1 MVHALVVCFEIQ
13 YLERAIA
20 NASYHQGILMATP
33 ARLVRREALA
43 RLWAHESLRVFH
55 DRLISSED
63 KAVLRRLLAE
73 AAQTHLPSLLHPDE
87 LSGARPLLY
96 GDFHVANI
104 AVGEREYGEVSTCNR
119 ITQLSNSVVFGVAV
133 R

>member
-1 MVHALVVCFEIQ
+1 MLLFACFKIKSLVSGM
-13 YLERAIA
+13 A

-55 DRLISSED
+55 DRLVSSED

-73 AAQTHLPSLLHPDE
+73 AAQMHLPNLLHPDE
-87 LSGARPLLY
+87 LSGVRPLLY

-104 AVGEREYGEVSTCNR
+104 AVGEREYGEVCACNH
-119 ITQLSNSVVFGVAV
+119 ITQLGTL
-133 R
+133 